1 LAIDT
6 LVLKKKNTCEELV
19 EMGDVIYLVELMH
32 FDGTL
37 IGLEKFT
44 ILELAEAF
52 IDDCS
57 ESSIYCNL
65 FEARQLD
72 Y

>member
-1 LAIDT
+1 
-6 LVLKKKNTCEELV
+6 
-19 EMGDVIYLVELMH
+19 MSDVIYLVELMAY
-32 FDGTL
+32 DGTL

-44 ILELAEAF
+44 IKEIAMAF
-52 IDDCS
+52 IDDYS
-57 ESSIYCNL
+57 DNSTYCNL

>member
-1 LAIDT
+1 MAHL
-6 LVLKKKNTCEELV
+6 
-19 EMGDVIYLVELMH
+19 YLVELIE

-44 ILELAEAF
+44 MKETATAF
-52 IDDCS
+52 IDDYS
-57 ESSIYCNL
+57 DSSSYCNL
-65 FEARQLD
+65 FEAKQLD

>member
-1 LAIDT
+1 MDD
-6 LVLKKKNTCEELV
+6 VL
-19 EMGDVIYLVELMH
+19 YLVELMTI
-32 FDGTL
+32 DGTL
-37 IGLEKFT
+37 VGLEKFT
-44 ILELAEAF
+44 IKELAEAF
-52 IDDCS
+52 IDDYS

>member
-1 LAIDT
+1 M
-6 LVLKKKNTCEELV
+6 
-19 EMGDVIYLVELMH
+19 MGDTIYLVELMTI
-32 FDGTL
+32 DGSL
-37 IGLEKFT
+37 VGLEKFT
-44 ILELAEAF
+44 ILEIAEAF
-52 IDDCS
+52 IDDYS

>member
-1 LAIDT
+1 MEDIF
-6 LVLKKKNTCEELV
+6 
-19 EMGDVIYLVELMH
+19 YLVELITV
-32 FDGTL
+32 DGTL

-44 ILELAEAF
+44 IKELAIAF
-52 IDDCS
+52 VDDYS
-57 ESSIYCNL
+57 DSSIYCNL

>member
-1 LAIDT
+1 MSDT
-6 LVLKKKNTCEELV
+6 L
-19 EMGDVIYLVELMH
+19 YLVELVSMTGEH
-32 FDGTL
+32 

-44 ILELAEAF
+44 IKELATLY
-52 IDDCS
+52 IDNFDDI
-57 ESSIYCNL
+57 SIYCNL

>member
-1 LAIDT
+1 MDEIL
-6 LVLKKKNTCEELV
+6 
-19 EMGDVIYLVELMH
+19 YLVELIAI
-32 FDGTL
+32 DGTL

-44 ILELAEAF
+44 IKEIALAF
-52 IDDCS
+52 IDDYS
-57 ESSIYCNL
+57 DSSSYCNL

>member
-1 LAIDT
+1 MDSNL
-6 LVLKKKNTCEELV
+6 
-19 EMGDVIYLVELMH
+19 YLVELITI
-32 FDGTL
+32 DGTL

-44 ILELAEAF
+44 IKEIAMAF
-52 IDDCS
+52 IDDYS
-57 ESSIYCNL
+57 DSSSYCNL

>member
-1 LAIDT
+1 
-6 LVLKKKNTCEELV
+6 
-19 EMGDVIYLVELMH
+19 MGDVVYLVELMSI
-32 FDGTL
+32 DGSL

-44 ILELAEAF
+44 IKELALAF
-52 IDDCS
+52 VDEYSD
-57 ESSIYCNL
+57 SSVYCNL